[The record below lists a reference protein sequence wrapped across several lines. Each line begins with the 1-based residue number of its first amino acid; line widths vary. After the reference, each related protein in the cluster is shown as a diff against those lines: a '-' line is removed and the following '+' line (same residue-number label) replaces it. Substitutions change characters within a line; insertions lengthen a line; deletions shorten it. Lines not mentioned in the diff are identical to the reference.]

1 MCWGT
6 TGKAEE
12 NGFVAATSLDVALG
26 DSASLGREQ
35 CERGCRED
43 LPCRLLARPGI
54 PATLS
59 SAESFHLGRIF
70 LLVSRT
76 WPAPPT

>member
-12 NGFVAATSLDVALG
+12 NAFAAATPLDVALG
-26 DSASLGREQ
+26 DSASPGRER
-35 CERGCRED
+35 CERGCREG
-43 LPCRLLARPGI
+43 LPGRLLARPGI
-54 PATLS
+54 LATLS

-70 LLVSRT
+70 LLFSRT